1 MPPPQRPR
9 SCIPST
15 SSSVYPHVLPTPMVR
30 RGLDNSLPEHLV
42 LTIVVTLTQPT
53 ALQPTS
59 DSPVAAMMSR
69 DVLPTATPATP
80 GYDCP
85 MAEVTTVNTNTSS
98 VVVRSLAVIGAV
110 TLGALICV
118 MVAFVFWR
126 YHRLRASVLR
136 RPCKSD
142 GMFLPICTVQQC
154 PRVLLVVQQ
163 TRGHGAVVAL
173 PHRLPSHPTLTT
185 ITPMSPKSPDG
196 RSLRRGCSPTTIGRH
211 RIPPKS
217 PFCLRQSLQE

>member
-1 MPPPQRPR
+1 MA
-9 SCIPST
+9 
-15 SSSVYPHVLPTPMVR
+15 R
-30 RGLDNSLPEHLV
+30 RGLDNPLPEHLV

-80 GYDCP
+80 GEDCP
-85 MAEVTTVNTNTSS
+85 MPEMTSVNTNTSS

-110 TLGALICV
+110 TLGVLICA

-142 GMFLPICTVQQC
+142 D
-154 PRVLLVVQQ
+154 
-163 TRGHGAVVAL
+163 
-173 PHRLPSHPTLTT
+173 S
-185 ITPMSPKSPDG
+185 
-196 RSLRRGCSPTTIGRH
+196 RSRRSSRSPTPTPVTPYPYDHHPNITDIPGRK
-211 RIPPKS
+211 IPTSWLFPDYERPPS
-217 PFCLRQSLQE
+217 YTTEIPILLTPVPARVRRASVLSQNSRLSTPTPADRDAEFLQQGFAY